1 MCPEQDVRAVLCSP
15 VLQAQRLAAIDA
27 LLKNGA
33 GAGAAGSGDLEVKLR
48 RLATDVRQLKDRMG
62 ELLGGAAAG
71 QQVRS
76 GPRNIFSEHFFKGFA
91 LCFVLRW
98 ICSAWILQ
106 AAVLGWE
113 CKPVLAYLA
122 SAYAARA
129 LGCLRQQRYLQQAV
143 HCISSC
149 PAQTH
154 RLY

>member
-1 MCPEQDVRAVLCSP
+1 MSSSPVQSPVHMCPEQDVHAVLCCP

-76 GPRNIFSEHFFKGFA
+76 GPRNTFSENFCKGFSPVF
-91 LCFVLRW
+91 CFAVDLQCLNIAGCGAMMGVQSCLGLFGKC
-98 ICSAWILQ
+98 IC
-106 AAVLGWE
+106 
-113 CKPVLAYLA
+113 C
-122 SAYAARA
+122 
-129 LGCLRQQRYLQQAV
+129 
-143 HCISSC
+143 
-149 PAQTH
+149 
-154 RLY
+154 